1 MKKFLFVGGTNGNTG
16 PANVN
21 KGIVAN
27 LSDAFCIADSVNKIK
42 KYIDAFVG
50 VVRCKVVSATVKLY
64 FSAFVTTRNGFFQS
78 LVFVSIGMLVAEK
91 EKLGKLL
98 V

>member
-27 LSDAFCIADSVNKIK
+27 LSDAFCIADSVNKVK
-42 KYIDAFVG
+42 KYINASPFGRYVD
-50 VVRCKVVSATVKLY
+50 T
-64 FSAFVTTRNGFFQS
+64 N
-78 LVFVSIGMLVAEK
+78 ID
-91 EKLGKLL
+91 LL
-98 V
+98 SYTYES